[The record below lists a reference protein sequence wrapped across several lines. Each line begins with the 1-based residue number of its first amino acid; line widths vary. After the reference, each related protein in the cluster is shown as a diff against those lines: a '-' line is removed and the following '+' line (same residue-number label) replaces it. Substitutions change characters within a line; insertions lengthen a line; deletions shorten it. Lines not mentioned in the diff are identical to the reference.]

1 MSGATLA
8 LDPCFLHPRTLLGGS
23 NVTKEVM
30 KIPYS
35 VRIGLYDAGAGLG
48 PWGRLCHWLG
58 SELADAK
65 MNYESTGLRWWDRG
79 CGLTPADRAWL
90 MLAPVLPKPD
100 RLDRYL
106 GRIGCLWGSP

>member
-1 MSGATLA
+1 
-8 LDPCFLHPRTLLGGS
+8 
-23 NVTKEVM
+23 
-30 KIPYS
+30 
-35 VRIGLYDAGAGLG
+35 
-48 PWGRLCHWLG
+48 LCHWLG